1 MSGATVNRT
10 GYLKRPDCR
19 IYYEVAGSG
28 PPIVFAHGLGGT
40 HLSWWQQVAHFAPKY
55 TCVVF
60 AHRGFTPSSA
70 VPGETAPDSYADD
83 LAALIKE
90 LDLGKVSLVAQ
101 SMGGWT
107 CLGYALREPANVRRL
122 VMASTAGTINCAK
135 LLNFSQAFEDWL
147 AHSKKSFEDLQAR
160 DLSVAIGERMEREQ
174 PAFARLYRQ
183 INNLTPADF
192 REAVRKSLR
201 QSWVQ
206 DPAVLARLTMP
217 VLFITGDEDCV
228 FPAAA
233 ADPLAA
239 MAPNGRAARVPRAG
253 HSVYF
258 ERAAEF
264 NRIVGEFLS
273 TP

>member
-1 MSGATVNRT
+1 MTLNRA
-10 GYLKRPDCR
+10 GFLQRPDCR

-28 PPIVFAHGLGGT
+28 PAIVFAHGLGGT
-40 HLSWWQQVAHFAPKY
+40 YLSWWQQVAHFAKSH

-60 AHRGFTPSSA
+60 AHRGFTPSSP
-70 VPGETAPDSYADD
+70 VSGTNAPDAYVDD
-83 LAALIKE
+83 LAALVKE
-90 LDLGKVSLVAQ
+90 LDLGTVSLVAQ

-107 CLGYALREPANVRRL
+107 CLGYALREPANVRAL

-135 LLNFSQAFEDWL
+135 LENFSQTFDDWL
-147 AHSKKSFEDLQAR
+147 AYSKKSFEDLQAR

-174 PAFARLYRQ
+174 PSLARLYRQ
-183 INNLTPADF
+183 INNLTPPDF

-201 QSWVQ
+201 QSWIQ
-206 DPAVLARLTMP
+206 DPALLARLPMP

-233 ADPLAA
+233 GEPLARR
-239 MAPNGRAARVPRAG
+239 APHGRAACVPRAG

-273 TP
+273 T

>member
-1 MSGATVNRT
+1 MKGMNRA
-10 GYLKRPDCR
+10 GFLQRPDCR
-19 IYYEVAGSG
+19 LYYEVAGSG

-40 HLSWWQQVAHFAPKY
+40 YLSWWQQVAHFAKSH

-60 AHRGFTPSSA
+60 AHRGFTPSGA
-70 VPGETAPDSYADD
+70 VAGETAPEAYVDD
-83 LAALIKE
+83 LAALVKE

-107 CLGYALREPANVRRL
+107 CLGYALREPAGVRAL

-135 LLNFSQAFEDWL
+135 LENFSQTFDDWL
-147 AHSKKSFEDLQAR
+147 AYSRKSFEDLQAR

-183 INNLTPADF
+183 INSLTPADF

-206 DPAVLARLTMP
+206 DPALLARLPMP

-233 ADPLAA
+233 AAPLARL
-239 MAPNGRAARVPRAG
+239 APKGKAVCVPRAG

-273 TP
+273 GH

>member
-10 GYLKRPDCR
+10 GYLNRPDCR

-28 PPIVFAHGLGGT
+28 PPLVFAHGLGGN
-40 HLSWWQQVAHFAPKY
+40 HLSWWQQVAHFAGRY

-60 AHRGFTPSSA
+60 AHRGFTPSSP
-70 VPGETAPDSYADD
+70 VPGATAPDAYADD
-83 LAALIKE
+83 LAALIEE

-107 CLGYALREPANVRRL
+107 CLGYALRDPARVRAL
-122 VMASTAGTINCAK
+122 VMASTAGAINCS
-135 LLNFSQAFEDWL
+135 LLENFSSTFDEWL
-147 AHSKKSFEDLQAR
+147 AYSKKSFENLQAR

-174 PAFARLYRQ
+174 PALARLYRQ
-183 INNLTPADF
+183 IGNLTPVDF
-192 REAVRKSLR
+192 REAVRKRLR
-201 QSWVQ
+201 QLWVQ
-206 DPAVLARLTMP
+206 DPALLARLAMP
-217 VLFITGDEDCV
+217 LLLITGDEDCV

-233 ADPLAA
+233 AEPLAKR
-239 MAPNGRAARVPRAG
+239 APQGRAVRVPRAG

-273 TP
+273 T

>member
-10 GYLKRPDCR
+10 GYLNRADCR

-28 PPIVFAHGLGGT
+28 PPLVFAHGLGGN
-40 HLSWWQQVAHFAPKY
+40 HLSWWQQVAHFATSH

-60 AHRGFTPSSA
+60 AHRGFTPSSPI
-70 VPGETAPDSYADD
+70 PGATAPDAYADD
-83 LAALIKE
+83 LAALIEE

-107 CLGYALREPANVRRL
+107 CLEYALREPAKVRAL
-122 VMASTAGTINCAK
+122 VMASTAGAINCS
-135 LLNFSQAFEDWL
+135 LLENFSSTFDEWL
-147 AHSKKSFEDLQAR
+147 AYSKKSFENLQAR

-174 PAFARLYRQ
+174 PALARLYRQ
-183 INNLTPADF
+183 ISNLTPVDF
-192 REAVRKSLR
+192 REAVRKRLR
-201 QSWVQ
+201 QLWVQ
-206 DPAVLARLTMP
+206 DPALLARLAMP
-217 VLFITGDEDCV
+217 LLLITGDEDCV

-233 ADPLAA
+233 AEPLAKR
-239 MAPNGRAARVPRAG
+239 APQGRAVRVPRAG

-273 TP
+273 T

>member
-1 MSGATVNRT
+1 MTRT
-10 GYLKRPDCR
+10 GFLKRPDGR

-40 HLSWWQQVAHFAPKY
+40 YLSWWQQVAHFSKSH

-70 VPGETAPDSYADD
+70 VAGQTAPEAYVDD

-90 LDLGKVSLVAQ
+90 LDLGEVDLVAQ

-107 CLGYALREPANVRRL
+107 CLGYALREPANVRAL
-122 VMASTAGTINCAK
+122 VMASTAGMINCAR
-135 LLNFSQAFEDWL
+135 LENFSQTFDDWL
-147 AHSKKSFEDLQAR
+147 AYSKKSFDDLQAR

-206 DPAVLARLTMP
+206 DPVILARLPMP
-217 VLFITGDEDCV
+217 VLFVTGDEDCV

-233 ADPLAA
+233 AEPLAKL
-239 MAPNGRAARVPRAG
+239 APHGRAVTVSRAG

-273 TP
+273 GH